1 MVNEFFPARKFTKHD
16 YGAGLNAKST
26 YQNFYFY
33 LIFFFKSLA
42 NYANWSLVETL
53 NRKNLSWEANLV
65 REKIIPASY
74 IIVLRRMEFQKDLTV
89 TRL

>member
-42 NYANWSLVETL
+42 NYANWSESETK
-53 NRKNLSWEANLV
+53 NGKNLSSEANSG
-65 REKIIPASY
+65 REKLYPTQ
-74 IIVLRRMEFQKDLTV
+74 V
-89 TRL
+89 